1 VEGSESGIIEG
12 DIVVSAKRDKQKQ
25 ETNMSHSS
33 RSSGRGL
40 KHGPRSLIRQR
51 PQLRKKGRIKVLHTT
66 AFTPLYRAWVD

>member
-1 VEGSESGIIEG
+1 VEESDSDIIEG

-40 KHGPRSLIRQR
+40 KHGPRRLIRQTPHLHR
-51 PQLRKKGRIKVLHTT
+51 KGRIKVLHTT
-66 AFTPLYRAWVD
+66 AFTPLCGTWAD